1 MTKSV
6 HKMGQACHVLL
17 VEDDVRLSSLMR
29 GYLQQQGITVS
40 VEHRGDLAGQRILDI
55 CPDLV
60 VLDLMLP
67 GKDGFEVCKEVR
79 PEYEGPI
86 LMLTAKGE
94 DIDQVVGLEI
104 GADDYVT
111 KPIQPR
117 VLLARIRAL
126 LRRLENDNNT
136 VTKTVTELQFGE
148 LKLNRSARE
157 VHLHGV
163 DINFTSNEFELLW
176 FIASHAGEI
185 LSRDTI
191 LEKLRGIDYDGF
203 DRSVDVRI
211 SRLRKKLGDDSSKP
225 TRIKT
230 VRGKGYL
237 FVTGM
242 WS

>member
-1 MTKSV
+1 M
-6 HKMGQACHVLL
+6 Q
-17 VEDDVRLSSLMR
+17 E
-29 GYLQQQGITVS
+29 YLQQQGIVVS
-40 VEHRGDLAGQRILDI
+40 VEHRGDLAGRRILDQR
-55 CPDLV
+55 PDLV

-79 PEYEGPI
+79 PEYGGPI
-86 LMLTAKGE
+86 LMLTAKDE

-126 LRRLENDNNT
+126 LRRLGNNNN
-136 VTKTVTELQFGE
+136 VTKSNVLTELEFGG
-148 LKLNRSARE
+148 LRLNEKARE
-157 VHLHGV
+157 VSLHGEV
-163 DINFTSNEFELLW
+163 IDFSSNEFELLW
-176 FIASHAGEI
+176 FIARHAGKI

-191 LEKLRGIDYDGF
+191 LEELRGIDYDGF

-211 SRLRKKLGDDSSKP
+211 SRLRKKLGDDSARP
-225 TRIKT
+225 FRIKT

-237 FVTGM
+237 FVAEA
-242 WS
+242 WR